1 MSGNLC
7 KYNGTDIKQFLFIS
21 ADSTLNQFFPYTT
34 LEGSLEEVL
43 TTPDKV
49 AVNKRFAHRLFGNH
63 SGIGEILE
71 IINEEGQSKVISSSY
86 IRRSSTIF
94 SAFLIC

>member
-49 AVNKRFAHRLFGNH
+49 ACKQKICYTDFFGNH

-71 IINEEGQSKVISSSY
+71 IINEEGQSK
-86 IRRSSTIF
+86 T
-94 SAFLIC
+94 L